1 MDCAAQAPD
10 FYWFPES
17 SSVELA
23 RRITE
28 AGPGHRLEVR
38 ISPEHKVT
46 FRVVR
51 AAVVKPIGDT
61 GFVAVE
67 TMHEPDVNESF
78 PCPPVCPD

>member
-51 AAVVKPIGDT
+51 ADAARFADS
-61 GFVAVE
+61 
-67 TMHEPDVNESF
+67 DVNESF